1 MNRTALIFTI
11 ALFFVFSS
19 CKKELTKNPQSP
31 ETLNELNVPSG
42 FSWKTTRDVNLTL
55 STQVNGLVN
64 IINDQGI
71 TYQQAFLTANS
82 PNMIKLTLP
91 AFEKKITLRFQAKD
105 TILNLTGSEMSYTF
119 Q

>member
-1 MNRTALIFTI
+1 MNRTTLIFTI
-11 ALFFVFSS
+11 ALFFVFSA

-31 ETLNELNVPSG
+31 ETLNELKAPSG

-55 STQVNGLVN
+55 STQVNGLLNV
-64 IINDQGI
+64 INDQGI

-91 AFEKKITLRFQAKD
+91 AFEKTITLRFQGKD